1 MPAEDAA
8 RLLILEEKVAY
19 QDKTIL
25 ELNEVVTDL
34 NRQLA
39 DLKSRLEQIERLLGA
54 ELSRREMPNEK
65 PPHY

>member
-1 MPAEDAA
+1 MSDAP
-8 RLLILEEKVAY
+8 RLLALEEKVAY
-19 QDKTIL
+19 QDKTIA

-34 NRQLA
+34 NRSVSTLVA
-39 DLKSRLEQIERLLGA
+39 RMSDLEKLFGT